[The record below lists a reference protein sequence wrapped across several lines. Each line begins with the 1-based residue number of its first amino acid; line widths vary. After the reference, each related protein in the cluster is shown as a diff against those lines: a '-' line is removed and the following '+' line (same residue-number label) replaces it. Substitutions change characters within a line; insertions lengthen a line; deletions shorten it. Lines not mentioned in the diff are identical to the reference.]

1 MNNSK
6 KVSLNLTL
14 GIASEALTIFLGIVV
29 PRLILT
35 NYGSEVNGL
44 LSSVTQIYSYV
55 ALLEA
60 GIGTATIQALYG
72 TVGANDKEGTNAIL
86 AATNR
91 YYHRTGI
98 LYLVAILF
106 FSTIYPIVVST
117 EIPLI
122 TVVLVIVFNGLGSVI
137 NYFFQAKYFL
147 LLQAEGKNYIQ
158 TSLTMVI
165 NVFKNIA
172 KIVLM
177 ALGFDVV
184 FVQAIAMVVS
194 LIQMLYIIW
203 YIKKY
208 YKWIDLSV
216 EPNFTAISQSK
227 NVLVHQISGLV
238 YYNTDTITLTL
249 FCGLKVVSI
258 YSMYTLLFSMISTAL
273 STVSSSFLFA
283 LGQKFNVD
291 KKRFM
296 KLYDAYELYYMT
308 LVFAL
313 YSVANFFILP
323 FMKLYTAGVNDINYI
338 DRFLPLMFI
347 STYLLS
353 CGRSAPNQAINF
365 AGHFKKTQNRA
376 IAEAVINILV
386 SVIAVQFLGIYGVL
400 IGTIAALLYRSNDII
415 LYASHHVLNRK
426 ALITYKRWGVNLA
439 IFILV
444 LFINQFIN
452 IELNSYLKIIAV
464 CIPYTIVTLI
474 LFFGVD
480 SLVDRSTASF
490 TIDLIKSTVF
500 KKARM

>member
-14 GIASEALTIFLGIVV
+14 GIASEALTIVLGIVV

-35 NYGSEVNGL
+35 SYGSEVNGL

-249 FCGLKVVSI
+249 FCG
-258 YSMYTLLFSMISTAL
+258 
-273 STVSSSFLFA
+273 
-283 LGQKFNVD
+283 
-291 KKRFM
+291 
-296 KLYDAYELYYMT
+296 
-308 LVFAL
+308 
-313 YSVANFFILP
+313 
-323 FMKLYTAGVNDINYI
+323 
-338 DRFLPLMFI
+338 
-347 STYLLS
+347 
-353 CGRSAPNQAINF
+353 
-365 AGHFKKTQNRA
+365 
-376 IAEAVINILV
+376 
-386 SVIAVQFLGIYGVL
+386 
-400 IGTIAALLYRSNDII
+400 
-415 LYASHHVLNRK
+415 
-426 ALITYKRWGVNLA
+426 
-439 IFILV
+439 
-444 LFINQFIN
+444 
-452 IELNSYLKIIAV
+452 
-464 CIPYTIVTLI
+464 
-474 LFFGVD
+474 
-480 SLVDRSTASF
+480 
-490 TIDLIKSTVF
+490 
-500 KKARM
+500 